1 MKSSKNLKII
11 HALLWLA
18 QILLALAFG
27 MAGYLKV
34 VMPMEDLLSRGMSF
48 VVEYDVMMVRF
59 IGAAE
64 LLSAL
69 GLILPTLLRILP
81 WLTIWAAV
89 SVSLIMILA
98 AHYHWLHHEPIFANL
113 MFLFLSV
120 FVVWGRYK
128 WVPIPSR

>member
-11 HALLWLA
+11 HTLLWLA

-69 GLILPTLLRILP
+69 G
-81 WLTIWAAV
+81 
-89 SVSLIMILA
+89 
-98 AHYHWLHHEPIFANL
+98 
-113 MFLFLSV
+113 
-120 FVVWGRYK
+120 
-128 WVPIPSR
+128 